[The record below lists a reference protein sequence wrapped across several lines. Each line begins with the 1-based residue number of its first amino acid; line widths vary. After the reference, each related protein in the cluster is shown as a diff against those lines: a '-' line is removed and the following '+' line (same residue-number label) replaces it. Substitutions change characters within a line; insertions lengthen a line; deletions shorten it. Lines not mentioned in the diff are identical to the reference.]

1 MAFAA
6 RNRTSRADHP
16 AGMGATRFTT
26 PDRVLVIGDCGA
38 SRNRVVSLLGD
49 AGYASFEQP
58 SPIGATRMII
68 HHGIPAVVVESA
80 TPGLSFEKL
89 LAVLRNNPRLDGL
102 IVVVVTS
109 LDCAH
114 QAFPPGLEQA
124 DAVVFREQVASRL
137 IPTLRRLLCTSG
149 FHPRAPSIGPLRGWG
164 EDA

>member
-1 MAFAA
+1 MAFEA
-6 RNRTSRADHP
+6 RNRTFRADHSAP
-16 AGMGATRFTT
+16 IGATRFMQ
-26 PDRVLVIGDCGA
+26 PDRVLVIADCGA
-38 SRNRVVSLLGD
+38 SRNRVVSLLSD

-68 HHGIPAVVVESA
+68 HHGISAVVVESA

-89 LAVLRNNPRLDGL
+89 LALLRNNPRLDGL

-124 DAVVFREQVASRL
+124 DAVVFREQIASRL
-137 IPTLRRLLCTSG
+137 VPTLKRLLCTSG
-149 FHPRAPSIGPLRGWG
+149 FHPRAPNLGSLRGLG